1 MRNVNMVSLIPDDQ
15 NYCIFGLTC
24 VGKGILGKLLL
35 VGHSNGLGYFLSE
48 FGVKLSTNSKWV
60 RIVSVR
66 IQSQAFN
73 EFKFALDFLLKKK
86 YVSGSLVTLGDNVY
100 GRY

>member
-1 MRNVNMVSLIPDDQ
+1 MDVMRNVNMVSLIPDHQ
-15 NYCIFGLTC
+15 NYCNFGLTC

-60 RIVSVR
+60 RIFSVR

-73 EFKFALDFLLKKK
+73 ELKFVLDFLLKKK
-86 YVSGSLVTLGDNVY
+86 YVSGSLVTY
-100 GRY
+100 ARR